1 MDFKKK
7 PPKQFQSIDKIS
19 KGEAEEEIQALREG
33 IDYHDYR
40 YYVKND
46 PVISDARYDRLFHRL
61 QELEDAFPDLQS
73 TDSPTRRVGAE
84 PVGTLENVDHTA
96 PMLSLNAALDRNDIR
111 DFYDF
116 ICKRVDDDRPEFVL
130 EPKFDGFSVEL
141 VYENGRL
148 KYGATRGDGRTG
160 EDITHNLKTI
170 PAVSL
175 RLPENNK
182 PPAFIAVRGEVF
194 MPKKK
199 FQELNRRRLENGR
212 EPFANPRN
220 AAAGTMRQLDPKN
233 VSDKPLDIIFYE
245 ILKIDDNRPDSHWQ
259 TLQRFPDWG
268 FKTDAHN
275 QQGTSFKDIEAYHEK
290 MSRQRDDLEVD
301 IDGIV
306 VKLDRHEFREK
317 LGVRQRSPRWAFA
330 WKFPPK
336 EEITRLED
344 IVVQVGRT
352 GMLTPVA
359 LLQPVDVGGVTVS
372 RATLHNEDEVRKKDV
387 RPGDKVRIARA
398 GDVIPEVVERVKQ
411 PGKKRAPRFSMPD
424 KCPACKVEVFRE
436 GAYYFCPAGL
446 KCPPQVIGGIVHYAS
461 RPALDIDGLGEK
473 TAADLV
479 EKDLAGDI
487 ADLYALGKDDLLKLD
502 GFADKSAGQLYQAI
516 QDSKT
521 PALDRFIYALG
532 IRHVGE
538 RMAGIL
544 AEKFEKLEN
553 IRKAGQNDL
562 ENIAEIGPEI
572 ARSVTEFFKAN
583 INRDVLDR
591 LDKAGVKVRQANEK
605 KHGDKLS
612 GKTFVF
618 TGELDDYTRQEAED
632 LVERLGGR
640 ATSSVSGNT
649 DYVVAGADPGKKYDQ
664 AEEQGVE
671 IIDEQA
677 FKQMISR

>member
-1 MDFKKK
+1 MNFRKK
-7 PPKQFQSIDKIS
+7 PPKQFKAIDKMS
-19 KGEAEEEIQALREG
+19 KGEAEKEIKALREG

-40 YYVKND
+40 YYVKNE

-61 QELEDAFPDLQS
+61 QELEDAFPELRS
-73 TDSPTRRVGAE
+73 ENSPTRRVGAS
-84 PVGTLENVDHTA
+84 PVSRLEKVEHTA
-96 PMLSLNAALDRNDIR
+96 PMLSLNAALEEKEIKDL
-111 DFYDF
+111 YDF
-116 ICKRVDDDRPEFVL
+116 ICNRVDDDKTKFVL
-130 EPKFDGFSVEL
+130 EPKFDGLSVEL

-170 PAVSL
+170 HTIPM
-175 RLPENNK
+175 RLPENK
-182 PPAFIAVRGEVF
+182 HRPKLIAVRGEVF

-199 FQELNRRRLENGR
+199 FQDLNRRRLENGQ

-220 AAAGTMRQLDPKN
+220 AAAGTMRQLDPQN
-233 VSDKPLDIIFYE
+233 VSDKPLDVIFYE
-245 ILKIDDNRPDSHWQ
+245 ILRIDNGRPDSHWKA
-259 TLQRFPDWG
+259 LKRFPDWG

-275 QQGTSFKDIEAYHEK
+275 QKGTSFEDIKAYHEK
-290 MSRQRDDLEVD
+290 MNRQRDDLEVD

-306 VKLDRHEFREK
+306 VKLDRHELREK

-336 EEITRLED
+336 EEITRLTD

-352 GMLTPVA
+352 GMLTTVA

-411 PGKKRAPRFSMPD
+411 PGKKRSTRFSMPD
-424 KCPACKVEVFRE
+424 ECPACGVAVFRE
-436 GAYYFCPAGL
+436 EAYYFCPAGL

-461 RPALDIDGLGEK
+461 RPALDIDGLGDK

-487 ADLYALGKDDLLKLD
+487 ADLYVLENDDLLQLD
-502 GFADKSAGQLYQAI
+502 GFAEKSAGRLYRAI

-521 PALDRFIYALG
+521 PDLDRFLYALG
-532 IRHVGE
+532 IRHVGR

-544 AEKFEKLEN
+544 AEKFGKLET
-553 IRKAGQNDL
+553 IRTAGRADL
-562 ENIAEIGPEI
+562 ETIPEIGPEI
-572 ARSVTEFFKAN
+572 ARNVTEFFKAD

-591 LDKAGVKVRQANEK
+591 LGKAGVKVRKAKGNK
-605 KHGDKLS
+605 RDGILS

-618 TGELDDYTRQEAED
+618 TGELDDYTRQEAQG

-640 ATSSVSGNT
+640 AASSVSGNT
-649 DYVVAGADPGKKYDQ
+649 DYVVAGHDPGQKYDQ
-664 AEEQGVE
+664 AEKKGVR
-671 IIDEQA
+671 IIDEQV
-677 FKQMISR
+677 FRKMIS